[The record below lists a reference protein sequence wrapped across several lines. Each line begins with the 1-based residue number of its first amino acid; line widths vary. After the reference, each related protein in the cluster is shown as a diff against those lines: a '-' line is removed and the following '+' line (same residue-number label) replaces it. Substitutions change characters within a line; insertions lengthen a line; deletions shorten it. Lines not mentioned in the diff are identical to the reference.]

1 MIRFQRCLAPVLA
14 LAFFLG
20 TPVFA
25 ASIQDASQLFRNG
38 KPAQAL
44 EKIDA
49 YLAANPKDAQGRFLK
64 GLILT
69 EMNRNLDAIK
79 VFSSLSDDH
88 PELPEPYNNLA
99 VLYAAQGQ
107 FERAKNSLEM
117 AIRTHPSYAT
127 AHENLGDIY
136 AKMASMAYDKALQLD
151 QANTSAQTKLSLIK
165 DLFGPPPAAASPTTG
180 PGKAPA
186 KPAPSQT
193 TTAMTPAAT
202 PAPAAATRPASNPE
216 ADARAAVETAVRA
229 WATAWSARDV
239 AAYVASYANDYAP
252 RDSDRATWL
261 GQREERLTRP
271 SFIQVDIDQLKISV
285 AGDTATASFRQRYRS
300 DRHRDSSRKTLNF
313 ERRDSAWK
321 IIAEN

>member
-1 MIRFQRCLAPVLA
+1 MIRFRRCLTPLLA

-20 TPVFA
+20 TPVLA

-38 KPAQAL
+38 KPTQAL
-44 EKIDA
+44 EKINA

-151 QANTSAQTKLSLIK
+151 QTNASAQAKLSMIK
-165 DLFGPPPAAASPTTG
+165 ELFIPTPASASSETG
-180 PGKAPA
+180 KTAA
-186 KPAPSQT
+186 KPAPGK
-193 TTAMTPAAT
+193 TAAMSVPAAT
-202 PAPAAATRPASNPE
+202 PAAAVAASTPATTNLAAATK
-216 ADARAAVETAVRA
+216 AAVEAAVRA
-229 WATAWSARDV
+229 WAAAWSARNV
-239 AAYVASYANDYAP
+239 ADYVAIYAADYAP

-261 GQREERLTRP
+261 TQREERLTQP
-271 SFIQVDIDQLKISV
+271 SFIQVNIDQLKITV
-285 AGDTATASFRQRYRS
+285 TGDTAIANFRQRYRS
-300 DRHRDSSRKTLNF
+300 DRHRDSGRKSLTL
-313 ERRDSAWK
+313 ELRDSAWK
-321 IIAEN
+321 IVAEN